1 MSGYEAEVREA
12 ARILAGARH
21 AVALTG
27 AGVSTP
33 SGIPDFR
40 GPQGL
45 WRRVDPEVFSID
57 YFLSDPAEPWKVF
70 AQLYDEMSGVKPNPA
85 HYALAA
91 LEEAGVLKAVIT
103 QNIDGLHRAAGS
115 RRVIEIHGSAVHAV
129 CLDCGH
135 RIPLSDAV
143 EEARKGRI
151 PRCPRCGGLLKPDVT
166 FFGEPL
172 PEKALREALDLAWS
186 SDVMLVAGSSLVV
199 SPANQLPQITK
210 MRGGRLIIVNMGET
224 TLDHIADVKID
235 APVEEA
241 LPELCAETLKLLS
254 LDASPCKRP

>member
-1 MSGYEAEVREA
+1 MGGYYEELREA

-40 GPQGL
+40 GPMGL
-45 WRRVDPEVFSID
+45 WKRVDPEVFSID
-57 YFLSDPAEPWKVF
+57 YFLSEPSEPWRVF
-70 AQLYDEMSGVKPNPA
+70 AHLYEEMSGVKPNPA

-103 QNIDGLHRAAGS
+103 QNIDGLHQAAGS
-115 RRVIEIHGSAVHAV
+115 RRVIEIHGSTVHAV
-129 CLDCGH
+129 CLDCGY
-135 RIPLSDAV
+135 RIPLSEAV
-143 EEARKGRI
+143 EEARRRGV

-172 PEKALREALDLAWS
+172 PEKALREALDLAWN

-199 SPANQLPQITK
+199 LPANQLPQITK

-224 TLDHIADVKID
+224 MLDHLADVKID
-235 APVEEA
+235 GPVEKV
-241 LPELCAETLKLLS
+241 LPDLCSETLQLLG
-254 LDASPCKRP
+254 LDADACKRW